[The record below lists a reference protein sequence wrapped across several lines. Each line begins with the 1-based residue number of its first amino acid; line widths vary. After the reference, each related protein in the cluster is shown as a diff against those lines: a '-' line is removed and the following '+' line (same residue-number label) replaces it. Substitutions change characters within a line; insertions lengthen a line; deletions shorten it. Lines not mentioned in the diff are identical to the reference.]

1 MEIKSM
7 LNNVFKVT
15 VLPADRRAIKVRW
28 IYRIKRDKNGD
39 VKMYK
44 AGMRVG
50 RELGYQHTILLELE
64 ACMVDIRII

>member
-44 AGMRVG
+44 AGIG
-50 RELGYQHTILLELE
+50 ELGYQHTILLELE